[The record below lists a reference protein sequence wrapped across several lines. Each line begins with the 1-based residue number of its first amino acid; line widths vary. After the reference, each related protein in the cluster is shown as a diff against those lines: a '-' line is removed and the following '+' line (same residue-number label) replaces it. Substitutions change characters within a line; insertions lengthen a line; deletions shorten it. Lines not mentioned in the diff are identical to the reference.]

1 MIKIKKKN
9 ILIIEDEA
17 FLRDILRRYLE
28 KENYNVFQGESGES
42 GIEIFKENQ
51 IDLVLLDIMLPKMQG
66 WEVCK
71 KIKEISST
79 PIIILTSRSED
90 EDETKGLTL
99 GADDYIIK
107 PFKPKA
113 LLTRIRII
121 LEKNIINFPDIIDDL
136 EIYRD
141 TYKVFKDGEDIA
153 LGLKGFHLLN
163 YLILNK
169 NIILSR
175 ETILNNVWKDDFD
188 VDERVVDT
196 WIKILRQK
204 IGDKYI
210 KTIRGVGYE
219 FKLKD

>member
-90 EDETKGLTL
+90 EDETRGLTL

>member
-28 KENYNVFQGESGES
+28 KENYNVFQSESGES

-90 EDETKGLTL
+90 EDEAKGLTL

-121 LEKNIINFPDIIDDL
+121 LEKNIINFPDVIDNL
-136 EIYRD
+136 KIYRD
-141 TYKVFKDGEDIA
+141 TYKVFKNGEDIA

>member
-28 KENYNVFQGESGES
+28 KENYNVFQSESGES
-42 GIEIFKENQ
+42 GITIFKENQ

-141 TYKVFKDGEDIA
+141 TYKVLKNGEDIA

-175 ETILNNVWKDDFD
+175 EAILNSVWKDDFD

>member
-1 MIKIKKKN
+1 KKKN

-90 EDETKGLTL
+90 EDEAKGLTL

>member
-42 GIEIFKENQ
+42 GIKIFKENQ

-141 TYKVFKDGEDIA
+141 TYKVFKKGKDIA

-175 ETILNNVWKDDFD
+175 ETILNSVWKDDFD
-188 VDERVVDT
+188 IDERVVDT

>member
-90 EDETKGLTL
+90 EDEAKGLTL